1 MITPDRFS
9 SFTQRH
15 APLPKNSLPIS
26 SSCNESFPRGI
37 CATTETLVAYL
48 ESRGVAVKSN
58 RPLPDGST
66 LLILDRCPF
75 NPDHGQHTDTA
86 VILRSDGKPGFEC
99 KHNGCANFR
108 WRDFREKIDP
118 DYINRAPK
126 RRGHPKEHALLDGP
140 SYANTPE
147 GLFWHKP
154 SGDGI
159 VPVQLT
165 NFGAQIVGDVVRD
178 DGVETSHLLQIET
191 TLHGRQQLI
200 QVPSGRFSGMNW
212 VLEHLGPTAIL
223 YPGQAIRDHARA
235 AIQLTS
241 GAITTRRVFAHTGW
255 RQIEGEWV
263 YLHAGG
269 SIGATGPISTT
280 EVDTHPKLAD
290 FSQTANCSLIEAVRA
305 SLQMLNVAPDR
316 VSVPL
321 WAAVYRA
328 PLGPCDLSVHLSG
341 RSGAGK
347 SELAA
352 LTQQHYGAHFDRTH
366 LPCSWSSTA
375 NALESVSFTGKD
387 MILVVDDFAPIGGTH
402 DIARTHREADRLF
415 RAQGNHAGRQRMS
428 SDSSLRAHRY
438 PRGLILSTG
447 EDVPRGESLRARL
460 VVLEVSPGD
469 VCWTKLTECQRHAS
483 DGVYALSMRGY
494 LQWLA
499 RRYAQIIKGLPAS
512 VADFRQL
519 LQNEMHH
526 KRTPT
531 SVAQLAVGIHC
542 FLRFAQESGAITP
555 DERDEY
561 WNRCWCALL
570 DTCASQAQHVG
581 SADPVKRFLD
591 LLSAAVAS
599 GHAHFAAPS
608 GAAPPDGTALAS
620 GWRKVSSGS
629 GTELRPL
636 GDRIGWIDGDD
647 LYLEPEASY
656 RIAQQM
662 AGTGES
668 IPISSRTLH
677 RRLLEAGML
686 VTIERERGKLTKRR
700 SLEGTRRN
708 VLHVR
713 RELLIPLEGQTQSEV
728 MEMTDHVC

>member
-1 MITPDRFS
+1 MITPDKIS

-15 APLPKNSLPIS
+15 LPVPPPVAAMSLA
-26 SSCNESFPRGI
+26 NEIFPRGI
-37 CATTETLVAYL
+37 CSSPETLSAYL
-48 ESRGVAVKSN
+48 ENHGVKIKSI
-58 RPLPDGST
+58 RPQADGIT
-66 LLILDRCPF
+66 VLILDNCPF
-75 NPDHGQHTDTA
+75 NSDHGHGTDTA
-86 VILRSDGKPGFEC
+86 VVLRSDGKPGFQC
-99 KHNGCANFR
+99 KHNGCATYR

-118 DYINRAPK
+118 DYVNRSPK
-126 RRGHPKEHALLDGP
+126 RRGHAHQLADPDGP
-140 SYANTPE
+140 SYANTRE
-147 GLFWHKP
+147 GLVWHKP

-159 VPVQLT
+159 VPVPLT
-165 NFGAQIVGDVVRD
+165 NFGARIVGDVVRD
-178 DGVETSHLLQIET
+178 DGVETSHLLEIET
-191 TLHGRQQLI
+191 MLHGRQQLI
-200 QVPSGRFSGMNW
+200 QVPSGRFGGMNW
-212 VLEHLGPTAIL
+212 VLEHLGPTGII
-223 YPGQAIRDHARA
+223 YPGQALRDHARA
-235 AIQLTS
+235 GIQLTS

-255 RQIEGEWV
+255 RQIDGEWM

-269 SIGATGPISTT
+269 AISAAGPISTI

-290 FSQTANCSLIEAVRA
+290 FSQTANCSLVDAVRD
-305 SLQMLNVAPDR
+305 SLQMLDVAPDR
-316 VSVPL
+316 ISVPI

-328 PLGPCDLSVHLSG
+328 PLGPCDLSIHLAG

-352 LTQQHYGAHFDRTH
+352 LAQQHYGAYFDRTH

-387 MILVVDDFAPIGGTH
+387 MVLVVDDFAPTGGTH

-460 VVLEVSPGD
+460 VVAEVSPGD
-469 VCWTKLTECQRHAS
+469 MCWSMLTECQRHAA
-483 DGVYALSMRGY
+483 DGVYALSMRCY
-494 LQWLA
+494 IQWLA
-499 RRYAQIIKGLPAS
+499 GRYAQIIKGLSAS

-542 FLRFAQESGAITP
+542 FLRFAQESGAITQ
-555 DERDEY
+555 DERDEL
-561 WNRCWCALL
+561 WNRCWNALL
-570 DTCASQAQHVG
+570 DTGASQAQHVS
-581 SADPVKRFLD
+581 SADPVKRFVD
-591 LLSAAVAS
+591 LMSAAIAS

-608 GAAPPDGTALAS
+608 GAAPPDGTAQAS

-629 GTELRPL
+629 GAELRPL

-662 AGTGES
+662 AGAGES
-668 IPISSRTLH
+668 IPVSSRTLH
-677 RRLLEAGML
+677 RRLLEAGVL